1 MQVFGE
7 SAVPIHTIENIGSFT
22 QFKGP
27 KNAVGSTNKDTYFF
41 LCGENVSFL
50 VANNKKVIHRPMK
63 LLKAITPDK

>member
-27 KNAVGSTNKDTYFF
+27 KNAVGSTNKDIFF
-41 LCGENVSFL
+41 CVGKTCQFWWQTT
-50 VANNKKVIHRPMK
+50 KR
-63 LLKAITPDK
+63 